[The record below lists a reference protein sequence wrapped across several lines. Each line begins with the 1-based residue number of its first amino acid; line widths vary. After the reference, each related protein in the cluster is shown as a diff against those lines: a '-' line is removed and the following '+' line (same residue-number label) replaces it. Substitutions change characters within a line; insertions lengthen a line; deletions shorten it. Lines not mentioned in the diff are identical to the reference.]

1 MPAMHVQHYLQ
12 RATDFLEGMQLTRT
26 DESYWNSS
34 ALLAIHAAVSYSDA
48 LRIGLGDQRLSADDH
63 RQAADELQ
71 KALPSRNAGNQTGI
85 KHLRYLLSKKHLVAY
100 GDHRLEQ
107 ADYET
112 LFTRAERFA
121 LWADRMGNQLNI
133 EGWKH
138 G

>member
-1 MPAMHVQHYLQ
+1 
-12 RATDFLEGMQLTRT
+12 
-26 DESYWNSS
+26 
-34 ALLAIHAAVSYSDA
+34 VSYSDA
-48 LRIGLGDQRLSADDH
+48 LRIGLGDRKLSADDH

-71 KALPSRNAGNQTGI
+71 KALPFGNAGDHTGI

-100 GDHRLEQ
+100 GDQRLEQ

-121 LWADRMGNQLNI
+121 LWADRMGNQLDM